1 MSYLFDPQ
9 DIAWQPH
16 PRFEGASLR
25 PLITPDHN
33 PGLTVSQV
41 RLLPGSELPPHS
53 HPASAETFFVLTG
66 AVLCRVGD
74 EERLLR
80 RGEIGYAP
88 PGVVHQV
95 RNPGPEPAE
104 ALSIFN
110 PPLS

>member
-1 MSYLFDPQ
+1 MSYLLDPQ
-9 DIAWQPH
+9 TIPWQSH
-16 PRFEGASLR
+16 PRFQGASLR
-25 PLITPDHN
+25 PLITPDQN

-53 HPASAETFFVLTG
+53 HPASAETFFVLAG
-66 AVLCRVGD
+66 AVWCRVGQD
-74 EERLLR
+74 ERLLR
-80 RGEIGYAP
+80 QGEIGHAP

-95 RNPGPEPAE
+95 RNPGPDPAE